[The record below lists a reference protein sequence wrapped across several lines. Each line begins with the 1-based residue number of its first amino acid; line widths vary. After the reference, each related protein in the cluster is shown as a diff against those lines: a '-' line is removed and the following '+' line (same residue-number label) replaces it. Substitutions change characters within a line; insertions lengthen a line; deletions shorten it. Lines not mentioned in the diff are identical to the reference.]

1 MGPEL
6 KQSVSEREYSMR
18 NVLLSTKVYT
28 LFPAV
33 NQKENHEPEN
43 LHNTPPLTSAKR
55 KLV

>member
-18 NVLLSTKVYT
+18 NVLLSTKVYK